1 MKKNYLRSTIIV
13 TAQTIFPTLV
23 LLIIGPWLL
32 SQGSTL
38 ASWDSYLSKIKYTL
52 FIMHG
57 LFYFTFILLWPRLV
71 TALKTQE
78 TTPRQIQLA
87 TQARWYLLCI
97 FLLIDLITCI
107 GVNE

>member
-13 TAQTIFPTLV
+13 TAQTVLPTLA
-23 LLIIGPWLL
+23 LLIIGPWLVR
-32 SQGSTL
+32 QGSVLT
-38 ASWDSYLSKIKYTL
+38 SWHAYLSKIKYTL
-52 FIMHG
+52 LLMHG
-57 LFYFTFILLWPRLV
+57 LFYFTLILIWPRLV

-107 GVNE
+107 GVHE